1 MPKRCRG
8 FGRELDAIIRVDDA
22 TVPRT
27 NETLESISIRAIQ
40 PNRFQP
46 RTVFEPEALEELVS
60 SIRRQGVLQ
69 PIIVRPSEGSGYEL
83 IAGER
88 RWRAAG
94 AAGLEEISA
103 VVRDI
108 NDREA
113 VALALVENLQRED
126 LNPIDEARGL
136 KRLVEEFELS
146 HQEAGDAVGRSR
158 VAVSNLLRLLD
169 LHADVQSL
177 VVEGR
182 LEMGHARALL
192 GLEYVEQP
200 KYALR
205 IVEQRLS
212 VRQTEE
218 LVRSAG
224 RAGSS
229 ATPSASSHYPE
240 VPDKWRG
247 RVLVSQSKT
256 YGTELRIRSLTE
268 QELHAILRW
277 LADCGT

>member
-1 MPKRCRG
+1 MPKRRRG

-27 NETLESISIRAIQ
+27 NETIESISIRAIQ

-69 PIIVRPSEGSGYEL
+69 PIIVRPSEGSAYEL

-192 GLEYVEQP
+192 GLEYVEQL

-205 IVEQRLS
+205 VVEQRLS

-224 RAGSS
+224 GAGSS
-229 ATPSASSHYPE
+229 TAPSASSHYPK

-256 YGTELRIRSLTE
+256 YGTELRIRSLSD

-277 LADCGT
+277 LTECGT

>member
-177 VVEGR
+177 VLEGR

-256 YGTELRIRSLTE
+256 YGTELRIRRLTD
-268 QELHAILRW
+268 QELHAFLRW
-277 LADCGT
+277 LAECGT